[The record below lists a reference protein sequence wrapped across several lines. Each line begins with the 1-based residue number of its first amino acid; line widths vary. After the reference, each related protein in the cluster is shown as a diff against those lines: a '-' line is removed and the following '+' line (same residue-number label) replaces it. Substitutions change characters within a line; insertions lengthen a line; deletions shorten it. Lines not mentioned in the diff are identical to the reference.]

1 MLRSKTGLQGG
12 CWLSGAL
19 KHLWTV
25 AVELLLTFPA
35 ASTCMAA
42 DTWQWYPSQLCQLG
56 HAQNKCGPNAGSEEG
71 CLLMNVYFSA
81 QVMPLWNQFAVHIRK
96 KFSTQIHRT
105 HLWPFPVSSVLNRF
119 LKLIAEKKLSV
130 LASWQIRLLKD
141 VQTHNVFPCHRALF
155 TFVYILPPWFHP
167 S

>member
-1 MLRSKTGLQGG
+1 MNSSCGI
-12 CWLSGAL
+12 AL
-19 KHLWTV
+19 DFSSCKHLHGSWHM
-25 AVELLLTFPA
+25 AVIFEPIVPIGACTKQMWPKCRIWRRMSFNECILLC
-35 ASTCMAA
+35 S
-42 DTWQWYPSQLCQLG
+42 S
-56 HAQNKCGPNAGSEEG
+56 HA
-71 CLLMNVYFSA
+71 
-81 QVMPLWNQFAVHIRK
+81 LWNQFAVHIRK